1 MSMMSLVLITE
12 LLATETK
19 PVKRLARLG
28 ITIIQTG
35 TGKTK
40 FDRCNDKSDIGQGIS
55 FRIQQKQ
62 TFCVNVFCYI
72 LCTHTAFCR
81 DGKKNRIYIKRDARG
96 GDREEI
102 RFNQATA
109 PVSYENYGILPV
121 LFLFFFLHTHVPCKM
136 RKRKRSRKN

>member
-1 MSMMSLVLITE
+1 MYSYSVCSGE
-12 LLATETK
+12 
-19 PVKRLARLG
+19 
-28 ITIIQTG
+28 
-35 TGKTK
+35 
-40 FDRCNDKSDIGQGIS
+40 KS
-55 FRIQQKQ
+55 
-62 TFCVNVFCYI
+62 
-72 LCTHTAFCR
+72 
-81 DGKKNRIYIKRDARG
+81 RIYIKDARG